1 MRGCSQPS
9 HKRHSFTA
17 ACCPQEWRLD
27 ITLFVLLLAAFAAAN
42 ALSLVTITF
51 VGLGMALRPQAQQ
64 VGVRT
69 PPAQQALHACT
80 SLPALRRLLGL
91 CVALLLPVHCEV
103 CFCCICC
110 LTSLRLPLVA
120 ATVQV
125 CGGAHTGYA
134 GAWGVRC
141 AAGPATPPAPPAGHG
156 WRTEGAPAEKGA
168 IYCLSCSA
176 GCAEQCG
183 GMLCMPQPMNPTKQC
198 VPSTG
203 VAGAR

>member
-64 VGVRT
+64 VGLRT
-69 PPAQQALHACT
+69 PPVAQPSFARVHLLASPPPPPWPSPLRCAA
-80 SLPALRRLLGL
+80 PA
-91 CVALLLPVHCEV
+91 
-103 CFCCICC
+103 CFCCSCC
-110 LTSLRLPLVA
+110 LTPLRLLRVA
-120 ATVQV
+120 AAVQA
-125 CGGAHTGYA
+125 CGGAHA
-134 GAWGVRC
+134 RWGSWSPVRC
-141 AAGPATPPAPPAGHG
+141 AAGPAAPPAPPAGHG

-168 IYCLSCSA
+168 MRCLSFLCWLF
-176 GCAEQCG
+176 EQCRG
-183 GMLCMPQPMNPTKQC
+183 CC
-198 VPSTG
+198 ACPSL
-203 VAGAR
+203 